1 MTTRKFLNNVING
14 TLNEET
20 KETAKAYLAN
30 LDAKNEKRK
39 TSPSNL
45 RKKNESAS
53 RALKVITYLKDN
65 AGTAFN
71 RDEVALAVGVTPAQV
86 TSAVSR
92 YDGEGLKIEKKRVNK
107 SVKTYYSF

>member
-1 MTTRKFLNNVING
+1 MTSREFLTTVMNG
-14 TLNEET
+14 TINEEV
-20 KETAKAYLAN
+20 KEMAKTYLAN

-39 TSPSNL
+39 TSPSNVQ
-45 RKKNESAS
+45 KKTESAE
-53 RALKVITYLKDN
+53 RAHKVIAYLKDN

-92 YDGEGLKIEKKRVNK
+92 YEGEGLKVEKKRVNK